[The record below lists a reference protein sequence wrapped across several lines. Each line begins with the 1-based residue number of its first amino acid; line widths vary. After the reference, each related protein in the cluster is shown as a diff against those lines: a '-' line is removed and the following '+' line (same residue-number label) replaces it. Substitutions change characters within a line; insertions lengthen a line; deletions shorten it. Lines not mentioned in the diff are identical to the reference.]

1 MQPCNNTPNKHTLN
15 PSNFATKINLRLL
28 VQFHTFIIMSTDRKE
43 TILSLFFICA
53 LISQWILL
61 DQELISY
68 CCCYDHFIKAQGS
81 IISNRI
87 GMKFGR
93 IVPKANVHQFT
104 EYDFRFDTTVSDGS
118 HDVISRE
125 KCCHLVT
132 EHEASAQRPCSS
144 ICQFL
149 IYSTYV
155 IVLWNSY

>member
-68 CCCYDHFIKAQGS
+68 CCCYDHFIK
-81 IISNRI
+81 
-87 GMKFGR
+87 
-93 IVPKANVHQFT
+93 PKAPLSQIGSGWNLAELFLKQMCINLQSMIFDLTPQFLMAAMT
-104 EYDFRFDTTVSDGS
+104 SFHG
-118 HDVISRE
+118 E